1 MGIHVEPII
10 FQIRGGEQFVI
21 YGDPYDWACMGIKID
36 DDTIKIVGAAGKMG
50 MKDVRE
56 AIMEIKAK
64 FKFKNVIWERK
75 KNNREKE
82 VRV

>member
-36 DDTIKIVGAAGKMG
+36 DDTIKITGASGKMR
-50 MKDVRE
+50 MKEIRE
-56 AIMEIKAK
+56 AIETIKEK
-64 FKFKNVIWERK
+64 FNFKNVIWERK

-82 VRV
+82 VQA

>member
-10 FQIRGGEQFVI
+10 FQIRGGEQFAI
-21 YGDPYDWACMGIKID
+21 YGDPYAWACMGIKID

-56 AIMEIKAK
+56 AIEKIKQD
-64 FKFKNVIWERK
+64 FGFKNVMWERL
-75 KNNREKE
+75 KNNKKRK
-82 VRV
+82 